1 LHFVVFRVKR
11 VKIMAAQGGLAMEW
25 MMAKGRSSIELMA
38 LIYALTYLP
47 NIVLTKALS
56 TQVNPMLGRP
66 LTGLELLPSTII
78 ISAVFTYAFIWL
90 SGWWR
95 DAHQVEI
102 GGRRFPCP
110 TRWTLLSGLG
120 TAMVL
125 FTVPLSFTFVG
136 VSIPFIQLLMRGDIL
151 IIAPL
156 VDLIGGRKVRWYS
169 WVALALCA
177 VGLALTIS
185 QRGGINLPPLALL
198 TIALYTIGYFIR
210 LSVMTRTAKDGIS
223 GSARRYFVE
232 EKIVALPVAIGF
244 LALMSALGLG
254 AQGDQLGFGFVTIW
268 SSPQLPLIAAI
279 GFTAFLVSIF
289 SALILLAKHENSY
302 CVPLERSASILAGLV
317 AAFVLAWAI
326 GTPAPTGAELGG
338 AVLLII
344 AILVLSLGP
353 RMGRTIEDEPAEAL
367 AVEPEAAILP
377 GTNRS

>member
-1 LHFVVFRVKR
+1 
-11 VKIMAAQGGLAMEW
+11 
-25 MMAKGRSSIELMA
+25 MAKGRGSIELLA

-47 NIVLTKALS
+47 NIVLTKALAS
-56 TQVNPMLGRP
+56 QVNPTLGRP
-66 LTGLELLPSTII
+66 MTGLELLPATII
-78 ISAVFTYAFIWL
+78 ISAVCTYAFIWL

-95 DAHQVEI
+95 DAHQVRI
-102 GGRRFPCP
+102 GGRSFPCP
-110 TRWTLLSGLG
+110 TRWTFLSGLG

-136 VSIPFIQLLMRGDIL
+136 VSIPFIQLLMRGDLL

-156 VDLIGGRKVRWYS
+156 VDLVGGRKVRWYS

-177 VGLALTIS
+177 AGLFLTIS
-185 QRGGINLPPLALL
+185 QRGGLNLPPLALL
-198 TIALYTIGYFIR
+198 TVGLYTAGYFVR
-210 LSVMTRTAKDGIS
+210 LAVMTRTAKDGKP

-244 LALMSALGLG
+244 LAIMSALGLG

-289 SALILLAKHENSY
+289 SAMILLAKHENSY
-302 CVPLERSASILAGLV
+302 CVPLERSAGILAGLA
-317 AAFVLAWAI
+317 AAFILAWTV
-326 GTPAPTGAELGG
+326 GTPLPTSAELGG

-353 RMGRTIEDEPAEAL
+353 RMSRSDEPELAEEL
-367 AVEPEAAILP
+367 AAEPEAAIVP
-377 GTNRS
+377 GATGR